1 MTRMAARNVTRV
13 YDKAMKQVG
22 LRVTQFSLLAAIQ
35 NQVPASIKGLA
46 ENLAME
52 RTTLLR
58 NLKLLEKEGLVEMG
72 PEGYRRAKAMRLTAA
87 GEAKLK
93 EALPIWRQAQEEV
106 VKELGLEEWS
116 EAKELLERLSHVG

>member
-93 EALPIWRQAQEEV
+93 KAFPIWRQAQEEV
-106 VKELGLEEWS
+106 VKELGLEEWT

>member
-1 MTRMAARNVTRV
+1 MAARNVTRV
-13 YDKAMKQVG
+13 YDKAMKQIG

-35 NQVPASIKGLA
+35 NQAPTSIKGLA

-93 EALPIWRQAQEEV
+93 QAFPIWRKAQEEV
-106 VKELGLEEWS
+106 VRELGLEEWS